1 MPRNARV
8 VAAGLPYHITQRGTN
23 RARVFF
29 TRGDRAL
36 YLRLIRENQEA
47 AGVRILAYCLMTNHV
62 HFIVVP
68 ERIRSPRCLGGL
80 TDDMLKR

>member
-1 MPRNARV
+1 
-8 VAAGLPYHITQRGTN
+8 
-23 RARVFF
+23 
-29 TRGDRAL
+29 L